1 MSGTAEHKLP
11 ALLADIGRSG
21 VYRLP
26 GTVDVEPFIMAAEAC
41 GYFVFRVNL
50 ATARNKEGL
59 LAAIGRD
66 MAFPEW
72 YGQNW
77 DALADCLADLGWR
90 PAEGYLLL
98 LEHADRLHARAG
110 NELATALNVFAEAA
124 GCWREQNVAFWCLV
138 TMQADAIAPSLP
150 SLDY

>member
-1 MSGTAEHKLP
+1 
-11 ALLADIGRSG
+11 
-21 VYRLP
+21 
-26 GTVDVEPFIMAAEAC
+26 VEPFIIAAEAC

-77 DALADCLADLGWR
+77 DALADCLTDLGWR

-98 LEHADRLHARAG
+98 LDHADRLHVRAG

-138 TMQADAIAPSLP
+138 TMQADGSAPLP
-150 SLDY
+150 PLLDC